1 MCRNPDISPQPNVV
15 VLCENGLRRYREALT
30 KGPITGDIPDCLVE
44 LGLLR
49 PTAEDPTLLGAV
61 PPDIASNELRR
72 PIERAVLVQQHTI
85 AAIQEALTAAEDVYR
100 EEHRVSGTAVRLL
113 RGTDVIRAALQQ
125 ARDDCREELVTA
137 KPGGARPSDTLA
149 GVLADNLKL
158 LARGVRQRTLYQ
170 HTVRTH
176 GPTLAYIEKV
186 TVAGAQIRTLNE
198 VFDRL
203 IIYDRRI
210 AFIPD
215 PLLDL
220 DTTALAIE
228 HPAIVA
234 YLATVFD
241 QAWQRAEPV
250 SISQELSRPPL
261 MTDETRRAVLRLMVE
276 GHTDAAISKRLGIS
290 TRTVST
296 HIRKA
301 SESLNSRSRAQLAY
315 LLAKSSLIEDPHP

>member
-1 MCRNPDISPQPNVV
+1 MT
-15 VLCENGLRRYREALT
+15 LCEEGLRHYREALT
-30 KGPITGDIPDCLVE
+30 KGPILGEVPECLIE

-49 PTAEDPTLLGAV
+49 PLAEDSALLGAV
-61 PPDIASNELRR
+61 PPDIASSELRR

-85 AAIQEALTAAEDVYR
+85 AAIQESLTAAEDVYR

-113 RGTDVIRAALQQ
+113 RGAEVIGAALQQ
-125 ARDDCREELVTA
+125 ARDECREELLTA
-137 KPGGARPSDTLA
+137 KPGGARPSEALA
-149 GVLADNLKL
+149 RVLPGDLSL

-186 TVAGAQIRTLNE
+186 AAAGAQIRTLNE

-228 HPAIVA
+228 HPAIVH

-241 QAWQRAEPV
+241 HAWQRAEPV
-250 SISQELSRPPL
+250 SITQEQGRPPL

-296 HIRKA
+296 HIKKA
-301 SESLNSRSRAQLAY
+301 SEALNSRSRAQLAY
-315 LLAKSSLIEDPHP
+315 LLAKSALIEDTAP

>member
-15 VLCENGLRRYREALT
+15 ALCENGLRRYREALT
-30 KGPITGDIPDCLVE
+30 KGPIKDDIPDCLIE

-49 PTAEDPTLLGAV
+49 PMAEDPALLGAV

-85 AAIQEALTAAEDVYR
+85 AAIQEVLSSAEDVYR

-113 RGTDVIRAALQQ
+113 RGTDVIRAALRQ

-149 GVLADNLKL
+149 RVLADNLEL

-241 QAWQRAEPV
+241 HAWRRAEPV

-301 SESLNSRSRAQLAY
+301 AESLNSRSRAQLAY